1 MQVSGI
7 FIAMIFDD
15 LENADEY
22 MVVDG
27 IAYYE
32 GEEIGKATG
41 ELDDDG
47 YTVNFY
53 PNAPVE
59 TINVKIT
66 TQCGSK
72 CHFMPDYGGTSLT
85 HCIHCGKEKW
95 QHEV

>member
-7 FIAMIFDD
+7 FIALIFDD
-15 LENADEY
+15 LENAENY

-41 ELDDDG
+41 DLGDDG
-47 YTVNFY
+47 YTVKFY

-59 TINVKIT
+59 SINVNIT
-66 TQCGSK
+66 VENTAK
-72 CHFMPDYGGTSLT
+72 CNFWPDYGGTSLT
-85 HCIHCGKEKW
+85 HCVHCGKEKW
-95 QHEV
+95 EHK